1 MKPPLHIVADSH
13 IWHAEQAFSQ
23 FSGYDVTLKTLEAS
37 DIQAAVLRTAD
48 ILLTRSSTQVN
59 SDLLADSTVRFVAT
73 ATIGDD
79 HIDLP
84 YLEQRGI
91 TFASAAG
98 SSTGSVI
105 EYMIAS
111 LLQLHHMQR
120 IGLDHCTIGIIGAG
134 RIGGRL
140 DTMCRDLGITALCND
155 PPRAAQEPLAAL
167 HDLDYLLEQADVL
180 TVHTPLIPSGDHPTT
195 HLINA
200 DVLAR
205 FKGHGIINAARG
217 TCVDNKALLNWLNHD
232 SRNWAVLDCWEHEP
246 AILPD
251 LLAHPGL
258 LIATPHIAGHSLDGK
273 AANTQYVYHAL
284 CAFLAS
290 PPLWQMES
298 ELPAPRLPLPLPLCS
313 DDDSWSALQRMV
325 NVDYPLMEDH
335 RQTQSWLSH
344 RERLAQA
351 FRHYRR
357 HYPVRRAWAHCPWS
371 IDDKKVKQQAHH
383 VGYLASKQD

>member
-1 MKPPLHIVADSH
+1 MKPPLHIVADRH

-23 FSGYDVTLKTLEAS
+23 FSGYDVTLETLEAC
-37 DIQAAVLRTAD
+37 DIQPPVLRTAD

-59 SDLLADSTVRFVAT
+59 SGLLADTAVRFVAT

-84 YLEQRGI
+84 YLERRGI
-91 TFASAAG
+91 AFASAAG

-120 IGLDHCTIGIIGAG
+120 IVLDHCTVGIIGAG

-140 DTMCRDLGITALCND
+140 DTICRNLGITTLCND
-155 PPRAAQEPLAAL
+155 PPRAARELLATL
-167 HDLDYLLEQADVL
+167 HDLDHILDHADVL
-180 TVHTPLIPSGDHPTT
+180 TVHTPLISSGNHPTT
-195 HLINA
+195 HLINT

-217 TCVDNKALLNWLNHD
+217 TCVDNNALLDWLNHD

-246 AILPD
+246 AIIAD

-290 PPLWQMES
+290 PPLWQMEK
-298 ELPAPRLPLPLPLCS
+298 ELPAPRLTLPLYP
-313 DDDSWSALQRMV
+313 DDDSWAALHHMV

-335 RQTQSWLSH
+335 RQTQSWLQQ
-344 RERLAQA
+344 REQIAQA

-357 HYPVRRAWAHCPWS
+357 HYPVRRAWSHCPWL
-371 IDDKKVKQQAHH
+371 IDDKKVKKQAWH
-383 VGYLASKQD
+383 VGYLATKQD